1 MSVVFNFQ
9 LSRAYDKGFS
19 YMLFLLVLEFDG
31 KAKHY
36 RQYER
41 RKSYFKLE
49 NSHSKLMDI
58 TILYRDRLV
67 FDKQLLKFW
76 FVIIA
81 DYKQSSFM
89 KMISSIVEV
98 LTL

>member
-1 MSVVFNFQ
+1 
-9 LSRAYDKGFS
+9 
-19 YMLFLLVLEFDG
+19 
-31 KAKHY
+31 
-36 RQYER
+36 
-41 RKSYFKLE
+41 
-49 NSHSKLMDI
+49 MDI

-67 FDKQLLKFW
+67 FDMLLKFW

-81 DYKQSSFM
+81 DYKQSSFI

>member
-1 MSVVFNFQ
+1 
-9 LSRAYDKGFS
+9 
-19 YMLFLLVLEFDG
+19 
-31 KAKHY
+31 
-36 RQYER
+36 
-41 RKSYFKLE
+41 
-49 NSHSKLMDI
+49 MDI
-58 TILYRDRLV
+58 TILYRDRFV

-81 DYKQSSFM
+81 DYKQSSFI